1 MKKELYKLANK
12 LKIQES
18 YESADRWD
26 LCEASGAG
34 QEQNFEDIEKE
45 KYRRQIRYSI
55 HKEKKSLWRKRL
67 TAAAACLAFLTVL
80 VCNSHVQTTIAKSF
94 GSIQTFLGIPNDLS
108 PYTEIIN
115 TSVSD
120 NGYLATLE
128 EVIIAEDKI
137 AVSYT
142 LQRENGKPF
151 PCSRS
156 LTAALYVDGEEIYS
170 GTGFVNFVDQEH
182 KIQGNEMTYFV
193 PGIDLLE
200 EKTYKLKIADY
211 SGGKWEFQFEASGAE
226 LASDTK
232 RIKLEKVF
240 ALPDGSSLKL
250 HDLTVN
256 NFEQRI
262 NYDKES
268 SKKYYELKVQ
278 IVDDQGMEISFYEE
292 WVGKT
297 KSYLI
302 NDNLTDSFLTEPNTE
317 TATVRIMAA
326 ECDETYMQISEWEE
340 VGEFTLDLLNV
351 VE

>member
-1 MKKELYKLANK
+1 M
-12 LKIQES
+12 Q
-18 YESADRWD
+18 
-26 LCEASGAG
+26 
-34 QEQNFEDIEKE
+34 
-45 KYRRQIRYSI
+45 
-55 HKEKKSLWRKRL
+55 
-67 TAAAACLAFLTVL
+67 
-80 VCNSHVQTTIAKSF
+80 
-94 GSIQTFLGIPNDLS
+94 NDL
-108 PYTEIIN
+108 
-115 TSVSD
+115 
-120 NGYLATLE
+120 L
-128 EVIIAEDKI
+128 
-137 AVSYT
+137 
-142 LQRENGKPF
+142 R
-151 PCSRS
+151 
-156 LTAALYVDGEEIYS
+156 
-170 GTGFVNFVDQEH
+170 
-182 KIQGNEMTYFV
+182 
-193 PGIDLLE
+193 
-200 EKTYKLKIADY
+200 
-211 SGGKWEFQFEASGAE
+211 FQFVASGAE
-226 LASDTK
+226 LSSDTK
-232 RIKLEKVF
+232 RINLEKVF